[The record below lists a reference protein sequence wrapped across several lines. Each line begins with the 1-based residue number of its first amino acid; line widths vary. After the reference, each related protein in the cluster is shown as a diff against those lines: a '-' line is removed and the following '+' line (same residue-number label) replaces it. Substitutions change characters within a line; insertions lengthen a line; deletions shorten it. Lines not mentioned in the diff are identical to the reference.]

1 MWNKKIFN
9 STFTDIFIYSLLQ
22 NHHLIIFRYIYL
34 YICICMY
41 RKKRML
47 DMHMNDIETSTKST
61 NYTSLP
67 INYLEETV
75 SHKESCVEMVVFST
89 LVHGI
94 IWGFTSYFKKLE

>member
-1 MWNKKIFN
+1 
-9 STFTDIFIYSLLQ
+9 
-22 NHHLIIFRYIYL
+22 
-34 YICICMY
+34 MY

-61 NYTSLP
+61 NYISLP

-94 IWGFTSYFKKLE
+94 I